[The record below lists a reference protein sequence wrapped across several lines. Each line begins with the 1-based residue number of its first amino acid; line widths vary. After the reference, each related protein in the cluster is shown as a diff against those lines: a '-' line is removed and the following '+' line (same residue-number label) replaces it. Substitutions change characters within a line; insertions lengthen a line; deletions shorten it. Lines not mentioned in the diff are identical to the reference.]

1 MEQVQELRGK
11 FMSACRKNFTHTV
24 KRMSKASPSPKA
36 YKKSRQGGLF
46 VSTSKDNCEE
56 DLAESFQLLPDDDS
70 MLRVIPTNI
79 DSTFGWQREE
89 IPYREQTKYRG
100 RGISQQFEL
109 LIMRSK
115 VKPVWRVQNL
125 TDSSIFSEERHVKIY
140 WKRSQSLFLFPTD
153 LGRSKRLCSQG
164 ILKYFKSTVQHS
176 IIVLRGPWLTRRQ
189 FLLVPYPV
197 SNIPGTQGC

>member
-11 FMSACRKNFTHTV
+11 FLSACRKNYTHTV

-36 YKKSRQGGLF
+36 YKKSRQGRLF

-70 MLRVIPTNI
+70 MECCVSAQLTLTVLSGDNEKKSPT
-79 DSTFGWQREE
+79 
-89 IPYREQTKYRG
+89 EQTKYRG
-100 RGISQQFEL
+100 RRISQQFEL
-109 LIMRSK
+109 LIMCSK

-125 TDSSIFSEERHVKIY
+125 TDLSIFSEERHVKEY
-140 WKRSQSLFLFPTD
+140 RRRSQSLFLFPTD

-164 ILKYFKSTVQHS
+164 KEPFKV
-176 IIVLRGPWLTRRQ
+176 R
-189 FLLVPYPV
+189 
-197 SNIPGTQGC
+197 

>member
-1 MEQVQELRGK
+1 MTSASKPAHPGYVDLAAARSKPLKKKFHVVMEQVQELRGK
-11 FMSACRKNFTHTV
+11 FMSACRKNFTHV
-24 KRMSKASPSPKA
+24 ESQSFAKSLQKISPGRVVCIDFE
-36 YKKSRQGGLF
+36 RQLRRRSCRKL
-46 VSTSKDNCEE
+46 ST
-56 DLAESFQLLPDDDS
+56 LARRQYG

-109 LIMRSK
+109 LIMCSK

-125 TDSSIFSEERHVKIY
+125 TDSSIFSEERHFKEY
-140 WKRSQSLFLFPTD
+140 RRRSQSLFLFPTH

-164 ILKYFKSTVQHS
+164 KN
-176 IIVLRGPWLTRRQ
+176 G
-189 FLLVPYPV
+189 
-197 SNIPGTQGC
+197 